1 MIDNIECIEHLDT
14 IFEVVKFTAN
24 SFVRLKVLATLYERP
39 RNMKEMTD
47 VTGLSYSSVS
57 STMHDLEIKGWVY
70 REHNKYFLTNSAGV
84 RIGNVLE
91 MDKTLLLLNEFF
103 NILQGHIV
111 DRVPYESILE
121 FHVLQTATLMESSGV
136 DAYRTFHFIENC
148 LYDAEFVK
156 CVIPIFYEPY
166 FDILSNIIS
175 VGNDVEIYVPEKL
188 LNSFER
194 KSGIECL
201 KPFDESTSF
210 LLIITDKVMILGFFM
225 DNGYFDQTRILT
237 SNNED
242 SLIWANNLFKS
253 LNINEF

>member
-1 MIDNIECIEHLDT
+1 
-14 IFEVVKFTAN
+14 
-24 SFVRLKVLATLYERP
+24 
-39 RNMKEMTD
+39 
-47 VTGLSYSSVS
+47 
-57 STMHDLEIKGWVY
+57 
-70 REHNKYFLTNSAGV
+70 LT
-84 RIGNVLE
+84 
-91 MDKTLLLLNEFF
+91 
-103 NILQGHIV
+103 
-111 DRVPYESILE
+111 
-121 FHVLQTATLMESSGV
+121 
-136 DAYRTFHFIENC
+136 FIENC